1 MSSFSLE
8 QYISHLPSQQNIG
21 CCTASASLLAAEII
35 MSSVGRAER
44 FSRLYVYYM
53 SRKLQG
59 RVGHNG
65 VELADALTA
74 MQQYGV
80 ATDKTWPFHI
90 NRVNTVPNSEAIT
103 EASQYKLGSYKWAN
117 VDLFKDYL
125 NQEIPIIIGLH
136 MGRMLWK
143 LKGSLSE
150 QTYKPINT
158 TDNRKYRDHAV
169 TIIGFDDTILGGSW
183 IIANSFGLTWG
194 DHGFGILPYEC
205 NRDIG
210 ESYVITEFAG
220 IIPGK
225 KISEN

>member
-1 MSSFSLE
+1 
-8 QYISHLPSQQNIG
+8 
-21 CCTASASLLAAEII
+21 

-53 SRKLQG
+53 SRKLQD
-59 RVGHNG
+59 RVGQNG
-65 VELADALTA
+65 VGLADALAA

-90 NRVNTVPNSEAIT
+90 NRVNTIPNSEAIT
-103 EASQYKLGSYKWAN
+103 EASQYKLGSYKWAS

-150 QTYKPINT
+150 QIYKPINIS
-158 TDNRKYRDHAV
+158 DNRKYRDHAV

-194 DHGFGILPYEC
+194 DHGIGILPYEC
-205 NRDIG
+205 NCDIG

-220 IIPGK
+220 ITPGK